1 MGPERVRRWHGRC
14 TGREHA
20 SALSD
25 ILERGLVS
33 DRPSKLAYHDDRFLD
48 SDDARPVRILSE
60 YLHPLHRLRRARV
73 HDTIVFFGSARITPE
88 GALGRYYR
96 DARDVAFELTRWSK
110 TLPGN
115 DRFVVCTGGGGGIME
130 AANRGA
136 VEAGGQTIGLN
147 IGLPQEQRPNP
158 FVPPELSFEFHYF
171 FMRKLWFSHL
181 ARALVVFPGGFGTM
195 DELWEML
202 TLTQTRKLERD
213 IPIILYGTGY
223 WNEVINF
230 KALVRHELVDA
241 DALDLF
247 TFADTPAEA
256 LALLKQKLPLH
267 DDETSPAFAKSR
279 RQTGDGSEKTP

>member
-1 MGPERVRRWHGRC
+1 V
-14 TGREHA
+14 
-20 SALSD
+20 
-25 ILERGLVS
+25 ERGLVS
-33 DRPSKLAYHDDRFLD
+33 DPPSKLAYHDDRFLD

-60 YLHPLHRLRRARV
+60 YLHPLNRLRRARV
-73 HDTIVFFGSARITPE
+73 HDTIVFFGSARIAPE
-88 GALGRYYR
+88 GPLGRYYR
-96 DARDVAFELTRWSK
+96 DARELAFELTRWSK
-110 TLPGN
+110 ALPGN

-147 IGLPQEQRPNP
+147 IGLPQEQRPNR
-158 FVPPELSFEFHYF
+158 FVPAELSFEFHYF

-202 TLTQTRKLERD
+202 TLTQTHKLERD
-213 IPIILYGTGY
+213 IPILLYGTSY

-247 TFADTPAEA
+247 AFADTPADA
-256 LALLKQKLPLH
+256 LAFLKQKLPLH
-267 DDETSPAFAKSR
+267 ATEPSPAFAKSR
-279 RQTGDGSEKTP
+279 RQNVDGAEKTP